1 MPRPTKKKEK
11 NNECPHCGQFFGGS
25 GFTTHKRYCELK
37 NCQQPPAQQPPPEPQ
52 EPDKKADKETE
63 DDTAKIYVFNELPQ
77 NKPPAAGWEKL
88 GEALGNA
95 VEKAANSEL
104 LQAILIPIIAGA
116 VETAATDKKEEAET
130 LLLDTNDPK
139 NDWVTKANYFKE

>member
-1 MPRPTKKKEK
+1 MPRPRKKKEK
-11 NNECPHCGQFFGGS
+11 TNECPHCGQFFGGS

-37 NCQQPPAQQPPPEPQ
+37 NRQEPPAPTTPPEPK
-52 EPDKKADKETE
+52 PADKKADKETE
-63 DDTAKIYVFNELPQ
+63 DDNAKIYIFNELPQ

-116 VETAATDKKEEAET
+116 VETAATDKKEEAGN
-130 LLLDTNDPK
+130 LLLDPKDPK
-139 NDWVTKANYFKE
+139 NDWVLLENYFKE